1 MWHNKNKKGGSFMT
15 DRSSKF
21 IKLVKEIVH
30 ETEKTMIQHDSL
42 PNYIVC
48 PYDDDEYYELNL
60 LNDGSDLLF
69 RFYYEDVESD
79 SSVTIELCNDAF
91 ESVVLQFS
99 FLDWDVNVE
108 AFEEAV
114 RTLIMYY
121 TTKNWYNVMS
131 EIHSIGIDS
140 FLEKCR

>member
-1 MWHNKNKKGGSFMT
+1 MT

-48 PYDDDEYYELNL
+48 PYDDDEYYDLHL

-99 FLDWDVNVE
+99 FLDWDADVQI
-108 AFEEAV
+108 FEETV
-114 RTLIMYY
+114 RILILRYSNY
-121 TTKNWYNVMS
+121 NWYNVMS

-140 FLEKCR
+140 FLEKYR